1 MKIIDLSHIM
11 HPAMPI
17 YPGDEPPNFKK
28 VAIIDKNCY
37 RETKITIYSH
47 TGTHI
52 DAPGH
57 ILENGPFLDNLKA
70 SHFFGKATIINFPDI
85 SNKINNIITINELK
99 CYQERINKVQFL
111 ILNLGWSKYWGK
123 DNYFEN
129 YPYLSDEAAEW
140 LSGFN
145 LQGVGIDA
153 ISIDGS
159 DTNNFIVHKTLLSK
173 DIIIIENLTNL
184 DSVQNDYFMLSVL
197 PLKYKNAD
205 GSPVRAI
212 AIENI

>member
-1 MKIIDLSHIM
+1 
-11 HPAMPI
+11 MPI

-28 VAIIDKNCY
+28 VATLEKEHY
-37 RETKITIYSH
+37 RETEITFYSH

-57 ILENGPFLDNLKA
+57 ILENGPFLDNLKV
-70 SHFFGKATIINFPDI
+70 SHFFGKATIISFPEI
-85 SNKINNIITINELK
+85 SNKINNIITINKLK
-99 CYQERINKVQFL
+99 RYQEKINKVQFL
-111 ILNLGWSKYWGK
+111 IFNLGWGKYWGK
-123 DNYFEN
+123 ENYFEN

-153 ISIDGS
+153 ISIDKS
-159 DTNNFIVHKTLLSK
+159 DTSNFPIHKTLLSK
-173 DIIIIENLTNL
+173 NIIIIENLTNL
-184 DSVQNDYFMLSVL
+184 DFVKNDFFMFSVL